1 MQLWLRVWEAE
12 EEGEDWQRGCPW
24 PQTQFCFT
32 KEGMN
37 TELCRARL
45 YAEQP
50 GEDEPQT
57 QDRTKARES
66 CFSLWTG
73 CFCLKYS
80 KRFSSLSSCLH
91 LPSSRLDCSTAVGEK
106 KKKFES
112 VQFILLS
119 CIHFWFSQ
127 FASSQLLCQSEYPIP
142 LPPSPKI
149 QPLLIG

>member
-106 KKKFES
+106 KKSLNLCNSFYFLAS
-112 VQFILLS
+112 IFDSLNLLLPS
-119 CIHFWFSQ
+119 C
-127 FASSQLLCQSEYPIP
+127 FASRNI
-142 LPPSPKI
+142 PSPCPP
-149 QPLLIG
+149 PLKYSLYL

>member
-106 KKKFES
+106 KKK
-112 VQFILLS
+112 VWI
-119 CIHFWFSQ
+119 CAIHFTFLHPFLILSIC
-127 FASSQLLCQSEYPIP
+127 FFPVALPVGISHPPAP
-142 LPPSPKI
+142 LP
-149 QPLLIG
+149 